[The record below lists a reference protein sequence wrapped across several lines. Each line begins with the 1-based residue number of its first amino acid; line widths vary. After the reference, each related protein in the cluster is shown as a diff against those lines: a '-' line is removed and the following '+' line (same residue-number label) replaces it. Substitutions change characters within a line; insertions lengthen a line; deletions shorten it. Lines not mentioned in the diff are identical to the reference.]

1 MDEDMTK
8 DEYYDNMLE
17 FGIVTSQEI
26 ALVTSIAGDTKETYK
41 AMLYVRT
48 GYRSWKQLMQ
58 E

>member
-1 MDEDMTK
+1 MTK

-26 ALVTSIAGDTKETYK
+26 ALVTSVAGDTKKTYK

-48 GYRSWKQLMQ
+48 GYRSWSQLMGA
-58 E
+58 